1 MDVAIPNITFDEED
15 SQIEISGHSLRN
27 DPGPHDPSVL
37 YEQDEHIS
45 SAVWEGL
52 ERGALRCHE
61 HTSKLEEWKLTGKQL
76 ELVEK
81 AGFKY
86 FRKIEAFSLDNQL
99 ISALVERWR
108 KETNTFHLPGGEMT
122 ITLDEVAL
130 NLGLAID
137 GEPVVAVELEDS
149 SAIPVCEK
157 LLGKKP
163 TSNDRR
169 GGILEAILGSTIFST
184 TSGNTVPVIFLPL
197 FEDFEKAGKYAWGA
211 AALAFLYRALGNATS
226 KSQSTISGCLT
237 LLQCWSYWH
246 LNIGRPKLNQGQ
258 ALDAFPLAL
267 RWKQKLSGLRSKCD
281 VVQYRK
287 ALDSLQPCDVEWLPY
302 HDMDE
307 IVPED
312 IKDTL
317 ILGRSRTTLICLDKA
332 EKHLPDRCLRQF
344 GFNQPIPQEVPQWKG
359 TDGEAD
365 QSKSIASSCE
375 DWSKHRDQIVEGED
389 RVDDSEYLLWYSNI
403 TRKFVGRHTSLESM
417 FRQTVAGMTKMLE
430 LAKTLSREDMF
441 PVNQKAVENIKNILN
456 ESLKNPFSNSKG
468 FLLHLKIV
476 VTRCV
481 SHYCLELFGN
491 VFTINQS

>member
-1 MDVAIPNITFDEED
+1 MDVATPNITFDEED
-15 SQIEISGHSLRN
+15 SQIQISGHSLRN
-27 DPGPHDPSVL
+27 DPGPFDPSVL
-37 YEQDEHIS
+37 YDQDEHIS

-76 ELVEK
+76 EL
-81 AGFKY
+81 
-86 FRKIEAFSLDNQL
+86 
-99 ISALVERWR
+99 
-108 KETNTFHLPGGEMT
+108 
-122 ITLDEVAL
+122 
-130 NLGLAID
+130 
-137 GEPVVAVELEDS
+137 
-149 SAIPVCEK
+149 
-157 LLGKKP
+157 
-163 TSNDRR
+163 
-169 GGILEAILGSTIFST
+169 
-184 TSGNTVPVIFLPL
+184 
-197 FEDFEKAGKYAWGA
+197 
-211 AALAFLYRALGNATS
+211 
-226 KSQSTISGCLT
+226 
-237 LLQCWSYWH
+237 CWSYWH

-258 ALDAFPLAL
+258 AHDTFPLAL

-287 ALDSLQPCDVEWLPY
+287 ALDSLQPCDVEWQPY

-332 EKHLPDRCLRQF
+332 EKHLPDRCVRQF

-359 TDGEAD
+359 IDGEAD

-375 DWSKHRDQIVEGED
+375 DWSKHRDQIVEGDD

-430 LAKTLSREDMF
+430 LAKTLSRDDMF
-441 PVNQKAVENIKNILN
+441 LVNQKAVENIKNILS

-468 FLLHLKIV
+468 KLPTKGSKKRKLID
-476 VTRCV
+476 
-481 SHYCLELFGN
+481 
-491 VFTINQS
+491 I